1 MNYNR
6 AKWVENTLGIRL
18 SEFQKKCV
26 ELLCIAQGC
35 GPYDFARTFE
45 TASWGGRDVEFN
57 VNPNWLATHDANGLT
72 SSL

>member
-6 AKWVENTLGIRL
+6 VEWVERNCDLTLN
-18 SEFQKKCV
+18 EFQKKCV